1 MIARFFLGA
10 ENLVI
15 YNVLG
20 TFSKNRGVRKHTQKS
35 ETWLSWN
42 GKRVNG
48 ESCKHVKKKQEPRE
62 QQHDQEPEREHQEE
76 QQRKSGK
83 NSESI
88 QLASQTFA
96 WSFAGALRAPAQR
109 FEVGSPG
116 ASLARARTAP
126 EKTRTETS
134 VSVASRC
141 LEMRRKSCPNRSRKP
156 P

>member
-1 MIARFFLGA
+1 M
-10 ENLVI
+10 
-15 YNVLG
+15 
-20 TFSKNRGVRKHTQKS
+20 
-35 ETWLSWN
+35 
-42 GKRVNG
+42 NG

-62 QQHDQEPEREHQEE
+62 QQHDQEPERVHQEE
-76 QQRKSGK
+76 QQRKRGK

-126 EKTRTETS
+126 EKTP
-134 VSVASRC
+134 
-141 LEMRRKSCPNRSRKP
+141 KK
-156 P
+156 

>member
-1 MIARFFLGA
+1 ML
-10 ENLVI
+10 
-15 YNVLG
+15 
-20 TFSKNRGVRKHTQKS
+20 KS
-35 ETWLSWN
+35 RTWLSWN

-109 FEVGSPG
+109 FELGFSSSFAGALRAPAQRFGVGSLQARDEHLKRG
-116 ASLARARTAP
+116 ANSTKVEATGQ
-126 EKTRTETS
+126 
-134 VSVASRC
+134 SRPIT
-141 LEMRRKSCPNRSRKP
+141 LHIVPLVSRKRLP
-156 P
+156 TESESEAGGRHK